1 VLSCTCAGIKIKYPL
16 LKECTRLF
24 NKIKDKQHFSYNT
37 YISSHHKSSMVEY
50 IAFRVI
56 KIKYST
62 ITIATPPVK
71 NPIILPNIQV
81 KHSFIHLALL
91 KFVVYFQ
98 LKYLN

>member
-1 VLSCTCAGIKIKYPL
+1 
-16 LKECTRLF
+16 
-24 NKIKDKQHFSYNT
+24 
-37 YISSHHKSSMVEY
+37 MVEY

-62 ITIATPPVK
+62 IATPPVK
-71 NPIILPNIQV
+71 NPIILPNIQA

>member
-1 VLSCTCAGIKIKYPL
+1 MG
-16 LKECTRLF
+16 
-24 NKIKDKQHFSYNT
+24 
-37 YISSHHKSSMVEY
+37 EY

-56 KIKYST
+56 KIKYS
-62 ITIATPPVK
+62 TIATPPVK